1 MQDANN
7 IFMVSFVVLALF
19 FAHLFL
25 TEKKKEIINS
35 GWNLKMPYVTSLFR

>member
-19 FAHLFL
+19 FAQLFL
-25 TEKKKEIINS
+25 TEKKKRRLLTLD
-35 GWNLKMPYVTSLFR
+35 GTSKCLM

>member
-25 TEKKKEIINS
+25 TEKKRRLLTLD
-35 GWNLKMPYVTSLFR
+35 GTSKCLM